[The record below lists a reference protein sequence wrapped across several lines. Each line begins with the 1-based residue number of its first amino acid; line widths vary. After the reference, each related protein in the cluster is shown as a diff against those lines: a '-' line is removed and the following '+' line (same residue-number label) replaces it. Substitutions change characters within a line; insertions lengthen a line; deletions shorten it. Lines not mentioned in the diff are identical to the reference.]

1 MMTFTTLF
9 IDLDETVYSPSFGI
23 WESISAR
30 MEQYMHERL
39 GLARE
44 EIPGL
49 RRTLYQ
55 QYGTTLHGLQVT
67 RDIDTADF
75 LGYVHDVSLEPLHPD
90 PLLAETLN
98 RYRQQKYIFTNADRS
113 HALRVLDRLGIGG
126 CFQGIIDI
134 NAVAP
139 YCKPME
145 EAFAAAMRIAGETN
159 PASCVFI
166 DDSSRNLAGAR
177 RAGIYTI
184 QVGSPK
190 PGYQNFP
197 AVADAFINQLS
208 DLPLVIKP

>member
-1 MMTFTTLF
+1 MMAFTTFF
-9 IDLDETVYSPSFGI
+9 IDLDETVYPPSIGI

-49 RRTLYQ
+49 RRSLYQ

-67 RDIDTADF
+67 REIDTADF
-75 LGYVHDVSLEPLHPD
+75 LSYVHNVSLESIHPD

-98 RYRQQKYIFTNADRS
+98 RYQQQKYIFTNADRS
-113 HALRVLDRLGIGG
+113 HALRVLDRLGIAG

-134 NAVAP
+134 YDVAP

-145 EAFAAAMRIAGETN
+145 EAFATAMRISGETD
-159 PASCVFI
+159 PARCVFI
-166 DDSSRNLAGAR
+166 DDSPRNLAGAR
-177 RAGIYTI
+177 TAGFYTI

-190 PGYQNFP
+190 PGYQHPP
-197 AVADAFINQLS
+197 AGADVVIQHLG
-208 DLPLVIKP
+208 DLPLVINP